1 MAKDAHTLRR
11 AILSAPLDVDL
22 FEPLSSA
29 TALEIAATSV
39 KGKLRAYNADH
50 YLAIKFTRGLETVV
64 TSLAEADRPPLFE
77 EHGYA
82 MFVADGSGSEGA
94 GAYASRAALSHLEY
108 LAIQYGKWHL
118 RVDKKTTADI
128 KQQVQRLYRLEDD
141 ALRQAGRKL
150 PGTILRT
157 SLTMVALLG
166 ADVFVANIG
175 HSKAFLFREGDLI
188 PLTTD
193 QTLTERR
200 LGSRLGTDPGS
211 LVTDA
216 VGEHPG
222 DADDMRVEIKHAKMI
237 PADRLLLC
245 TNGLTDVIR
254 EAEIAD
260 ALALRRRPDDDCK
273 HLVDLAV
280 LTGSTDD
287 ITAMVAD
294 YRTVS
299 RADR

>member
-82 MFVADGSGSEGA
+82 MFVADGGGSEGA

-118 RVDKKTTADI
+118 RVDKRAAADI
-128 KQQVQRLYRLEDD
+128 KQQIQRLYRLEDD
-141 ALRQAGRKL
+141 ALCQASRKL

-157 SLTMVALLG
+157 SLTMVALVG
-166 ADVFVANIG
+166 ADVFVANLG

-188 PLTTD
+188 QLTTD
-193 QTLTERR
+193 RALTERR
-200 LGSRLGTDPGS
+200 LGMGRRDADPGP

-216 VGEHPG
+216 VGEHAG
-222 DADDMRVEIKHAKMI
+222 DADDLRVEVEHAKM
-237 PADRLLLC
+237 
-245 TNGLTDVIR
+245 
-254 EAEIAD
+254 
-260 ALALRRRPDDDCK
+260 RP
-273 HLVDLAV
+273 
-280 LTGSTDD
+280 
-287 ITAMVAD
+287 
-294 YRTVS
+294 
-299 RADR
+299 

>member
-1 MAKDAHTLRR
+1 MAKDTHTLRR
-11 AILSAPLDVDL
+11 GILSAPLDIDL

-29 TALEIAATSV
+29 TTLEIAATTAT
-39 KGKLRAYNADH
+39 GKLRAYNADH
-50 YLAIKFTRGLETVV
+50 YLAIKFTRGLAAVV
-64 TSLAEADRPPLFE
+64 TSLAEADRPPAFQ

-82 MFVADGSGSEGA
+82 MFVADGSGSQGA
-94 GAYASRAALSHLEY
+94 GPYASRVALSNLQY

-118 RVDKKTTADI
+118 RVDKETAAEI

-141 ALRQAGRKL
+141 ALRRASRKL
-150 PGTILRT
+150 PGTCLRT

-188 PLTTD
+188 QLTVD
-193 QTLTERR
+193 QALTERR
-200 LGSRLGTDPGS
+200 LGLDRLDTDPGL
-211 LVTDA
+211 LVTDP
-216 VGEHPG
+216 VSEHRG
-222 DADDMRVEIKHAKMI
+222 DTDDMGVEIDHATMMTS
-237 PADRLLLC
+237 DRLLLC
-245 TNGLTDVIR
+245 TNGLSDVLC

-280 LTGSTDD
+280 LSGSTDD
-287 ITAMVAD
+287 ITVMVAD
-294 YRTVS
+294 YRTAS
-299 RADR
+299 RA

>member
-39 KGKLRAYNADH
+39 QGKLRAYNADH

-94 GAYASRAALSHLEY
+94 GAYASRTALSNLEY

-118 RVDKKTTADI
+118 RVDKKTAADI

-141 ALRQAGRKL
+141 ALRQASRKL

-157 SLTMVALLG
+157 SLTMVALVG

-200 LGSRLGTDPGS
+200 LGMGRLDTDPGP
-211 LVTDA
+211 L
-216 VGEHPG
+216 
-222 DADDMRVEIKHAKMI
+222 VEIEHAKMR

-273 HLVDLAV
+273 HLVNLAV

-294 YRTVS
+294 YRTAPRS
-299 RADR
+299 DR

>member
-29 TALEIAATSV
+29 TALEIAAASV

-50 YLAIKFTRGLETVV
+50 YLAIKLTRGLETVV

-82 MFVADGSGSEGA
+82 MFVADGSGSDGA
-94 GAYASRAALSHLEY
+94 GAYASRAALSNLEY

-118 RVDKKTTADI
+118 RVDKKTAADI
-128 KQQVQRLYRLEDD
+128 KRHVQRLYRLEDD
-141 ALRQAGRKL
+141 ALRQASRKL

-157 SLTMVALLG
+157 SLTMVALVG
-166 ADVFVANIG
+166 ADVFVANVG

-193 QTLTERR
+193 QTVTEWR
-200 LGSRLGTDPGS
+200 LGSRRDTDPGP

-222 DADDMRVEIKHAKMI
+222 DADDMRVEIEHATMM

-245 TNGLTDVIR
+245 TNGLTDVVR
-254 EAEIAD
+254 EDEIAD
-260 ALALRRRPDDDCK
+260 ALALRRRPDDDCQ

-294 YRTVS
+294 YRTV
-299 RADR
+299 RASDK